1 MTFFVHDL
9 GIFWSGTSLQ
19 WIIGE
24 SAGEGLLVFGVS
36 DRWKVT
42 RDMRQMIF
50 KKQKVQKKSQKCQKM
65 QINGEKLEKSVKKGG
80 GGG

>member
-42 RDMRQMIF
+42 CDMRQMIF
-50 KKQKVQKKSQKCQKM
+50 KKQKVQKNHKSAKKCK
-65 QINGEKLEKSVKKGG
+65 
-80 GGG
+80 